1 MIITTAKAVGVE
13 HEKFQQTF
21 AYQCTLLDLEPKV
34 CKEFRWP
41 GHLLRLKSRSEIRS
55 IADIDSFFQ
64 HCSVDALMQQCDDE
78 GQVEEQM
85 LLALPERIATC
96 LKAPH
101 LTGGDARASES
112 LQLQAAVRFH
122 REHN

>member
-1 MIITTAKAVGVE
+1 MQTKVWKKALEAIKVIITTAKDVGVE
-13 HEKFQQTF
+13 HEKFQTAF

-41 GHLLRLKSRSEIRS
+41 GFLVRLKTRSELRS

-64 HCSVDALMQQCDDE
+64 HCSFDALMRQCDDE

-85 LLALPERIATC
+85 LLALSERIALC
-96 LKAPH
+96 LKAP
-101 LTGGDARASES
+101 ASQEA
-112 LQLQAAVRFH
+112 L
-122 REHN
+122 